1 MKTKLIWILGVLV
14 VIFAGLQFTNPS
26 RVNPPVVHDFLA
38 AETPPPPIAAL
49 FRGACYD
56 CHSYETQWP
65 WYSHI
70 APVSW
75 LIAND
80 VQGGRRHLNLSNWPV
95 GDPERAAK
103 RLENASEELGY
114 NEMPPT
120 KYKMIHPAARLTADQ
135 RQQFTQWLDQE
146 AKRLKA
152 SGGTGKE

>member
-26 RVNPPVVHDFLA
+26 RTNSPVVHDFLA

-80 VQGGRRHLNLSNWPV
+80 VRGGRRHLNFSNWPV
-95 GDPERAAK
+95 DDPERAAK

-114 NEMPPT
+114 NEMPPA

-135 RQQFTQWLDQE
+135 RQQLTQWLDSE
-146 AKRLKA
+146 AKRLKTVA
-152 SGGTGKE
+152 AGK

>member
-1 MKTKLIWILGVLV
+1 MKTKLIWILGILV

-26 RVNPPVVHDFLA
+26 RTNPPVVHDFLA

-80 VQGGRRHLNLSNWPV
+80 VQGGRRHLNLSDWPV
-95 GDPERAAK
+95 DDPERAAK
-103 RLENASEELGY
+103 RLGNASEELGY
-114 NEMPPT
+114 KEMPPSQ
-120 KYKMIHPAARLTADQ
+120 YKIMHPAARLTDDQ
-135 RQQFTQWLDQE
+135 RQQLIQWLDSE
-146 AKRLKA
+146 AKRLKTVA
-152 SGGTGKE
+152 AVEK